1 MIVVKVELW
10 PMGLESKAREIGRAR
25 IINDTT
31 GDATHGNYRVEL
43 LKSAEY
49 SKTNAGKIYKRGMV
63 MGFLRQRGPWPLLM
77 EGIKN
82 ALDL

>member
-10 PMGLESKAREIGRAR
+10 PFGRESDAREIGRAR
-25 IINDTT
+25 IFNDGT
-31 GDATHGNYRVEL
+31 GDARQGNYRVEL

-49 SKTNAGKIYKRGMV
+49 SPRNAGQIYKRGV
-63 MGFLRQRGPWPLLM
+63 VIGFLRKRGPWPLLM
-77 EGIKN
+77 LAIKN